1 MVFGKHDFFHFSF
14 AFPRITR
21 KCIPLRQYDAIPAG
35 ASCDGPDRYQT
46 SLTPDLLRDL
56 EMGKRIAQEY
66 LANVRLELVNTL
78 YRQSPP
84 ILVGNIAVVS
94 LTTFLLWN
102 EVSRRTLLG
111 WAAAICVLTSI
122 RAVMVWRD
130 RRAGE
135 HPVDTAAARAR
146 RYVFFAGVS
155 GCLWGAMGVLFFSP
169 HNTIVTALICIV
181 LAGMTGG
188 SVASLSSWWPTYVA
202 YALPTVLPFA
212 IRSFVYGS
220 ALFSVLGFLS
230 LFLLAVNLAF
240 SRTLQRTVR
249 DAVSLRFE
257 NIDLI
262 RQLTA
267 EKERAE
273 LANRSKSQFLAAASH
288 DLRQPTHALGLYIA
302 TLRAMARAP
311 AVEGRAL
318 DEIAERLR
326 TALKGMSQLLN
337 VLLDISRLDA
347 GVIDAEPRR
356 FALQQTFDALDNQF
370 RQAAAAKGLMLR
382 IRPTPIWLETD
393 AVLLHTILSNVL
405 SNAVRY
411 TPHGS
416 ILVACR
422 PRGTD
427 VEIQVFDTG
436 IGIEADQLPN
446 IFREFYQIGNAARD
460 REQGLG
466 LGLAIVQRTAVLIG
480 ASVRV
485 RSTAGRGSLFSVRL
499 ASIGPAPSCE
509 AAPDQHG
516 TNPACA
522 PGSARKTL
530 LVVDDDRD
538 VLAGM
543 QTLLQAWGHTVV
555 AAQSP
560 GRAIE
565 LAAARRAELD
575 MIVTDFRLAGRV
587 TGADVIHAVFRVIE
601 REIPAIIVTGDT
613 SPEGI
618 HAASS
623 SGFSV
628 LHKPLDPQQMQA
640 LIDTPTRA

>member
-1 MVFGKHDFFHFSF
+1 M
-14 AFPRITR
+14 A
-21 KCIPLRQYDAIPAG
+21 
-35 ASCDGPDRYQT
+35 
-46 SLTPDLLRDL
+46 
-56 EMGKRIAQEY
+56 KRILQQYSAD
-66 LANVRLELVNTL
+66 VWLELVNTL

-84 ILVGNIAVVS
+84 ILFGNFAVVS
-94 LTTFLLWN
+94 LTTFLLWS
-102 EVSRRTLLG
+102 EVPRLHLLG
-111 WAAAICVLTSI
+111 WAAAIYVLTGV
-122 RAVMVWRD
+122 RTAMVWRD
-130 RRAGE
+130 RRTPV
-135 HPVDTAAARAR
+135 HPLDTATRRAH
-146 RYVFFAGVS
+146 RYALFSGLS
-155 GCLWGAMGVLFFSP
+155 GCLWGAMGVLFFAP

-181 LAGMTGG
+181 LAGMTSG
-188 SVASLSSWWPTYVA
+188 SVASLSTWWPTYIA

-212 IRSFVYGS
+212 IRSFAYGN

-230 LFLLAVNLAF
+230 LFLLGVNLAF

-262 RQLTA
+262 RQLTE

-311 AVEGRAL
+311 SVERAAL
-318 DEIAERLR
+318 DDIAERLR

-347 GVIDAEPRR
+347 GVIAAEPSR
-356 FALQQTFDALDNQF
+356 FPLQQELDALDNQF
-370 RQAAAAKGLMLR
+370 RQAAAAKGLTLR
-382 IRPTPIWLETD
+382 IRPTSLWLDTD
-393 AVLLHTILSNVL
+393 AVLLHTMLSNVL
-405 SNAVRY
+405 ANAVRY
-411 TPHGS
+411 THRGG

-422 PRGTD
+422 RRGAD
-427 VEIQVFDTG
+427 VDIQVFDTG

-446 IFREFYQIGNAARD
+446 VFREFYQVGNAARD

-480 ASVRV
+480 AAVSV
-485 RSTAGRGSLFSVRL
+485 RSTAGRGSVFSIRVAAIPNPPPRSTRIDDRSREPD
-499 ASIGPAPSCE
+499 AGPR
-509 AAPDQHG
+509 QTH
-516 TNPACA
+516 
-522 PGSARKTL
+522 KTI

-555 AAQSP
+555 AASSLE
-560 GRAIE
+560 RAIE
-565 LAAARRAELD
+565 LATARRGELD
-575 MIVTDFRLAGRV
+575 MIVTDFRLATNV
-587 TGADVIHAVFRVIE
+587 TGADVVHAVFRVIG
-601 REIPAIIVTGDT
+601 REIPTIIVTGDT

-628 LHKPLDPQQMQA
+628 LHKPLDPQAMQA
-640 LIDTPTRA
+640 LIDMPA

>member
-1 MVFGKHDFFHFSF
+1 MAK
-14 AFPRITR
+14 
-21 KCIPLRQYDAIPAG
+21 K
-35 ASCDGPDRYQT
+35 
-46 SLTPDLLRDL
+46 
-56 EMGKRIAQEY
+56 IAQEHR
-66 LANVRLELVNTL
+66 AHVQLELVNTL

-84 ILVGNIAVVS
+84 ILFGNVAVVS
-94 LTTFLLWN
+94 LTSFLLRD
-102 EVSRRTLLG
+102 EVPRHTLLG
-111 WAAAICVLTSI
+111 WAAAICVLTAI
-122 RAVMVWRD
+122 RTAVVWRD
-130 RRAGE
+130 RRAGP
-135 HPVDTAAARAR
+135 HPVDTVLRRAR
-146 RYVFFAGVS
+146 TYMLFAGVS

-212 IRSFVYGS
+212 IRSFMYGS

-257 NIDLI
+257 NVELI
-262 RQLTA
+262 RQLTE

-311 AVEGRAL
+311 SVDGAAL
-318 DEIAERLR
+318 GDIAERLR

-347 GVIDAEPRR
+347 GVIDARPRR
-356 FALQQTFDALDNQF
+356 FPLQQELDALDNQF
-370 RQAAAAKGLMLR
+370 RQAASAKGLTLT
-382 IRPTPIWLETD
+382 IRPTPVWLETD

-411 TPHGS
+411 TPAGG
-416 ILVACR
+416 ILIACR
-422 PRGTD
+422 PRGAEVD
-427 VEIQVFDTG
+427 IQVFDTG
-436 IGIEADQLPN
+436 IGIEADQLSN

-485 RSTAGRGSLFSVRL
+485 RSTAGRGSRFSVQLPAMPR
-499 ASIGPAPSCE
+499 ARPHDAGPGRPGE
-509 AAPDQHG
+509 AAESGLDRP
-516 TNPACA
+516 
-522 PGSARKTL
+522 RKTI

-543 QTLLQAWGHTVV
+543 QTLLRAWGHVVV
-555 AAQSP
+555 AAQSME
-560 GRAIE
+560 RAIE
-565 LAAARRAELD
+565 LATSHRAELD
-575 MIVTDFRLAGRV
+575 MIVTDFRLAGHV
-587 TGADVIHAVFRVIE
+587 TGADVVRAVLRATG

-613 SPEGI
+613 SPAGI

-628 LHKPLDPQQMQA
+628 LHKPLDPQEMQM
-640 LIDTPTRA
+640 LIDAMA

>member
-1 MVFGKHDFFHFSF
+1 M
-14 AFPRITR
+14 AN
-21 KCIPLRQYDAIPAG
+21 
-35 ASCDGPDRYQT
+35 
-46 SLTPDLLRDL
+46 
-56 EMGKRIAQEY
+56 RIAQEY
-66 LANVRLELVNTL
+66 RGHVQLELVNTL

-84 ILVGNIAVVS
+84 ILFGNLAVVS

-102 EVSRRTLLG
+102 EVSRHALLA
-111 WAAAICVLTSI
+111 WAAAICVLTAI
-122 RAVMVWRD
+122 RTVVVWRD

-135 HPVDTAAARAR
+135 HPAGTARGRAR
-146 RYVFFAGVS
+146 KYLVFAGLS

-169 HNTIVTALICIV
+169 DNTIVTALICIV

-212 IRSFVYGS
+212 FRSFMHGS

-257 NIDLI
+257 NVDLI
-262 RQLTA
+262 RQLTQ

-311 AVEGRAL
+311 SVDGTAL
-318 DEIAERLR
+318 DDIAERLR

-347 GVIDAEPRR
+347 GVIDVEPRR
-356 FALQQTFDALDNQF
+356 FPLRQELDALDHQF
-370 RQAAAAKGLMLR
+370 RQAASAKGLTLR
-382 IRPTPIWLETD
+382 IRPTAIWLETD

-411 TPHGS
+411 TQRGG
-416 ILVACR
+416 ILLACR
-422 PRGTD
+422 RRGTD

-466 LGLAIVQRTAVLIG
+466 LGLAIVQRTAVLID
-480 ASVRV
+480 ASVQV

-499 ASIGPAPSCE
+499 AMADHAPSR
-509 AAPDQHG
+509 ATGA
-516 TNPACA
+516 NPSGEGEGADA
-522 PGSARKTL
+522 GRGQGRKTI

-543 QTLLQAWGHTVV
+543 QTLLQTWGHTVI
-555 AAQSP
+555 AAPSLE
-560 GRAIE
+560 RAIE
-565 LAAARRAELD
+565 LAAPRRAELD
-575 MIVTDFRLAGRV
+575 LIVTDFRLAGHV
-587 TGADVIHAVFRVIE
+587 TGADVVHGVFRVIE
-601 REIPAIIVTGDT
+601 REIPAIIITGDT

-628 LHKPLDPQQMQA
+628 MHKPLDPQAMQT
-640 LIDTPTRA
+640 LIDASA

>member
-1 MVFGKHDFFHFSF
+1 MAK
-14 AFPRITR
+14 
-21 KCIPLRQYDAIPAG
+21 Q
-35 ASCDGPDRYQT
+35 
-46 SLTPDLLRDL
+46 
-56 EMGKRIAQEY
+56 IAQEHRSH
-66 LANVRLELVNTL
+66 VQLELVNTL

-84 ILVGNIAVVS
+84 ILFGNIAVVS
-94 LTTFLLWN
+94 LTTFLLWD
-102 EVSRRTLLG
+102 EVPRHTLLG
-111 WAAAICVLTSI
+111 WAAAICVLTAI
-122 RAVMVWRD
+122 RTAVVWRD
-130 RRAGE
+130 RRAGR
-135 HPVDTAAARAR
+135 HPVDTVMRRAR
-146 RYVFFAGVS
+146 TYMVFAGAS

-212 IRSFVYGS
+212 IRSFMYGS

-257 NIDLI
+257 NIELI
-262 RQLTA
+262 RQLTE

-311 AVEGRAL
+311 SVDGAAL
-318 DEIAERLR
+318 GDIAERLR

-347 GVIDAEPRR
+347 GVIDARPRR
-356 FALQQTFDALDNQF
+356 FPLQQELDALDNQF
-370 RQAAAAKGLMLR
+370 RQAASAKGLTLR

-411 TPHGS
+411 TPAGG

-422 PRGTD
+422 PRGAAVD
-427 VEIQVFDTG
+427 IQVFDTG
-436 IGIEADQLPN
+436 IGIEADQLSS

-466 LGLAIVQRTAVLIG
+466 LGLAIVQRTAALIG

-485 RSTAGRGSLFSVRL
+485 RSTAGRGSVFSVQLPAMPVARPHD
-499 ASIGPAPSCE
+499 AAAGPQGE
-509 AAPDQHG
+509 AADSGLERP
-516 TNPACA
+516 
-522 PGSARKTL
+522 RKTI

-543 QTLLQAWGHTVV
+543 QTLLRAWGHAVV
-555 AAQSP
+555 AAQSIE
-560 GRAIE
+560 RAIE
-565 LAAARRAELD
+565 LATSHRAELD
-575 MIVTDFRLAGRV
+575 MIVTDFRLAGHV
-587 TGADVIHAVFRVIE
+587 TGADVVRAVLRTTG

-613 SPEGI
+613 SPAGI

-628 LHKPLDPQQMQA
+628 LHKPLDPQEMQM
-640 LIDTPTRA
+640 LIDAMA

>member
-1 MVFGKHDFFHFSF
+1 MVFGKHDAFHFSF
-14 AFPRITR
+14 AFSRITR
-21 KCIPLRQYDAIPAG
+21 KCIPLRQYDAIPVAG
-35 ASCDGPDRYQT
+35 ALRGGPDRHQA
-46 SLTPDLLRDL
+46 SLTPDLLRDF
-56 EMGKRIAQEY
+56 EMAKSIAQEY
-66 LANVRLELVNTL
+66 RANVRLELVNTL

-84 ILVGNIAVVS
+84 ILFGNIAVVS

-111 WAAAICVLTSI
+111 WAAAICVLTAI

-135 HPVDTAAARAR
+135 HPVETASGRAR
-146 RYVFFAGVS
+146 RYVLLAGLS

-212 IRSFVYGS
+212 IRSFEYGN
-220 ALFSVLGFLS
+220 ALFSVLGLLS

-257 NIDLI
+257 NVDLI

-311 AVEGRAL
+311 TVDGTAL
-318 DEIAERLR
+318 DDIAERLR
-326 TALKGMSQLLN
+326 AALKGMSQLLN

-356 FALQQTFDALDNQF
+356 FPLQQELDALDNQF
-370 RQAAAAKGLMLR
+370 RQAALAKGLTLR
-382 IRPTPIWLETD
+382 IRPTSIWLETD

-411 TPHGS
+411 TRSGG
-416 ILVACR
+416 ILVGCR

-480 ASVRV
+480 AGVQV
-485 RSTAGRGSLFSVRL
+485 RSAAGRGSLFSVRL
-499 ASIGPAPSCE
+499 AAIRQAQLRE
-509 AAPDQHG
+509 AAMGLRSRGPE
-516 TNPACA
+516 
-522 PGSARKTL
+522 SARGRTRKTF

-543 QTLLQAWGHTVV
+543 QTLLQTWGHTVV
-555 AAQSP
+555 AAQSLE
-560 GRAIE
+560 RAIE
-565 LAAARRAELD
+565 LAASRRAELD
-575 MIVTDFRLAGRV
+575 MIVTDFRLAGHV
-587 TGADVIHAVFRVIE
+587 TGADVVHAVFRVIE
-601 REIPAIIVTGDT
+601 REIPAIIITGDT

-618 HAASS
+618 HAASA

-628 LHKPLDPQQMQA
+628 MHKPLDPQEMQA
-640 LIDTPTRA
+640 LIDGSA

>member
-1 MVFGKHDFFHFSF
+1 M
-14 AFPRITR
+14 AN
-21 KCIPLRQYDAIPAG
+21 
-35 ASCDGPDRYQT
+35 
-46 SLTPDLLRDL
+46 
-56 EMGKRIAQEY
+56 RIAQEY
-66 LANVRLELVNTL
+66 RADVQLELVNTL

-84 ILVGNIAVVS
+84 ILFGNIAVVS
-94 LTTFLLWN
+94 LTTFLLWH
-102 EVSRRTLLG
+102 EVSRHALLA
-111 WAAAICVLTSI
+111 WAAAICVLTAI
-122 RAVMVWRD
+122 RTAMVWRD

-135 HPVDTAAARAR
+135 HPAGTATRRAR
-146 RYVFFAGVS
+146 KYMVFAGVS

-169 HNTIVTALICIV
+169 DNTIVTALICIV

-212 IRSFVYGS
+212 IRSFAYGS
-220 ALFSVLGFLS
+220 SLFSVLGFLS

-257 NIDLI
+257 NVDLI
-262 RQLTA
+262 RQLTQ

-311 AVEGRAL
+311 SVDGTAL
-318 DEIAERLR
+318 DDIAERLR

-347 GVIDAEPRR
+347 GVIDVEPRR
-356 FALQQTFDALDNQF
+356 FALQQALDALDSQF
-370 RQAAAAKGLMLR
+370 RQAALAKGVTLR
-382 IRPTPIWLETD
+382 IRPTAIWLETD
-393 AVLLHTILSNVL
+393 AVLLHTILSNLL

-411 TPHGS
+411 TQRGG
-416 ILVACR
+416 ILLACR
-422 PRGTD
+422 RRGTD

-436 IGIEADQLPN
+436 IGIAGDQLPH

-466 LGLAIVQRTAVLIG
+466 LGLAIVQRTAALIN
-480 ASVRV
+480 ASVQV

-499 ASIGPAPSCE
+499 AMADHAPSHATGAHPSGE
-509 AAPDQHG
+509 RAGAGRGQ
-516 TNPACA
+516 
-522 PGSARKTL
+522 ARKTI

-543 QTLLQAWGHTVV
+543 QTLLQTWGHTVI
-555 AAQSP
+555 AAPSLE
-560 GRAIE
+560 RAIE
-565 LAAARRAELD
+565 LAVPRRAELD
-575 MIVTDFRLAGRV
+575 MIVTDFRLAGHV
-587 TGADVIHAVFRVIE
+587 TGADVVHRVFRVIG
-601 REIPAIIVTGDT
+601 REIPAIIITGDT

-628 LHKPLDPQQMQA
+628 MHKPLDPQEMQT
-640 LIDTPTRA
+640 LIDAPA

>member
-1 MVFGKHDFFHFSF
+1 M
-14 AFPRITR
+14 A
-21 KCIPLRQYDAIPAG
+21 
-35 ASCDGPDRYQT
+35 
-46 SLTPDLLRDL
+46 
-56 EMGKRIAQEY
+56 KRILQQYSAD
-66 LANVRLELVNTL
+66 VWLELVNTL

-84 ILVGNIAVVS
+84 ILFGNFAVVS
-94 LTTFLLWN
+94 LTTFLLWS
-102 EVSRRTLLG
+102 EVPRLDLLG
-111 WAAAICVLTSI
+111 WAAAIYVLTGV
-122 RAVMVWRD
+122 RTAMVWRD
-130 RRAGE
+130 RRTPV
-135 HPVDTAAARAR
+135 HPLDTATRRAH
-146 RYVFFAGVS
+146 RYALFSGLS
-155 GCLWGAMGVLFFSP
+155 GCLWGAMGVLFFAP

-181 LAGMTGG
+181 LAGMTSG
-188 SVASLSSWWPTYVA
+188 SVASLSTWWPTYIA

-212 IRSFVYGS
+212 IRSFAYGN

-230 LFLLAVNLAF
+230 LFLLGVNLAF

-262 RQLTA
+262 RQLTE

-311 AVEGRAL
+311 SVERAAL
-318 DEIAERLR
+318 DDIAERLR

-347 GVIDAEPRR
+347 GVIAAEPSR
-356 FALQQTFDALDNQF
+356 FPLQQELDALDNQF
-370 RQAAAAKGLMLR
+370 RQAAAAKGLTLR
-382 IRPTPIWLETD
+382 IRPTSLWLDTD
-393 AVLLHTILSNVL
+393 AVLLHTMLSNVL
-405 SNAVRY
+405 ANAVRY
-411 TPHGS
+411 THRGG

-422 PRGTD
+422 RRGAD
-427 VEIQVFDTG
+427 VDIQVFDTG

-446 IFREFYQIGNAARD
+446 VFREFYQVGNAARD

-480 ASVRV
+480 AAVSV
-485 RSTAGRGSLFSVRL
+485 RSTAGRGSVFSIRVAAIPNPPPRSTRINDRSREPD
-499 ASIGPAPSCE
+499 AGPR
-509 AAPDQHG
+509 QTH
-516 TNPACA
+516 
-522 PGSARKTL
+522 KTI

-555 AAQSP
+555 AASSLE
-560 GRAIE
+560 RAIE
-565 LAAARRAELD
+565 LATARRGELD
-575 MIVTDFRLAGRV
+575 MIVTDFRLATNV
-587 TGADVIHAVFRVIE
+587 TGADVVHAVFRVIG
-601 REIPAIIVTGDT
+601 REIPTIIVTGDT

-628 LHKPLDPQQMQA
+628 LHKPLDPQAMQA
-640 LIDTPTRA
+640 LIDMPA